1 MRPLIG
7 IPPCLDAGGRGKPG
21 REIQYADAAYA
32 RAVAAAGGLP
42 VYLGLGASPESL
54 AARLDGLLVPG
65 GDDFLPA
72 TPYPA
77 SVRFHPVSEP
87 QLAFD
92 RDVLA
97 AALERRRPVLGI
109 CYGMQLLALHHGGT
123 LHYDIA
129 TDVPGALGH
138 IAGEGDL
145 RHALRVEPGSRL
157 AEVLGDAGREVNSRH
172 HQAVADPGSG
182 LQVCARAGDGLVEAI
197 ERADLPFC
205 LGVQWH
211 PERMESPHRERL
223 FQAFVAAC

>member
-7 IPPCLDAGGRGKPG
+7 IPPCLDAGGRGVPG
-21 REIQYADAAYA
+21 RVVQYADAAYA
-32 RAVAAAGGLP
+32 RAVADAGGLP
-42 VYLGLGASPESL
+42 VYLGLGGSAGAL
-54 AARLDGLLVPG
+54 AERLDGLLLPG

-72 TPYPA
+72 TPYPP
-77 SVRFHPVSEP
+77 SVRFHPVSEH

-92 RDVLA
+92 LEVLA

-109 CYGMQLLALHHGGT
+109 CYGMQLLALHHGGR

-138 IAGEGDL
+138 IADRGDL
-145 RHALRVEPGSRL
+145 RHALEVEPGSRL

-172 HQAVADPGSG
+172 HQAVAEPGAG
-182 LQVCARAGDGLVEAI
+182 LRVCARSGDGLVEAV
-197 ERADLPFC
+197 ERTDLPFC
-205 LGVQWH
+205 IGVQWH

-223 FQAFVAAC
+223 FRAFVGAC